1 MRFVYSDSC
10 KNGMTKQKLLKVQ
23 LRSSNITFFRV
34 SRVPE
39 RCTGIFKVSN
49 AWTNMRNKM
58 MEEKAW
64 DRVQNSKK
72 RFEKNEYA
80 CSSDGSF
87 RTSDPTALPYWKLA
101 CPAWTNQSLSNL
113 LQFLNWQAEI
123 PDTPLGLTGTVSGV
137 SKIFKYWL
145 LVLKLCLPQQP
156 FTSRAPHLLHSCAT
170 LSNRWTQSLPRSR
183 TPSSQ
188 LYGCGCS
195 LWAWRPDS
203 FWFERWSLSQQPTH
217 LSPILL

>member
-1 MRFVYSDSC
+1 MDELKSPWDLSITSHESYCLHETANSKFIISEVMRFVYSDSC

-87 RTSDPTALPYWKLA
+87 RTSDPTALPY
-101 CPAWTNQSLSNL
+101 
-113 LQFLNWQAEI
+113 
-123 PDTPLGLTGTVSGV
+123 
-137 SKIFKYWL
+137 
-145 LVLKLCLPQQP
+145 
-156 FTSRAPHLLHSCAT
+156 
-170 LSNRWTQSLPRSR
+170 
-183 TPSSQ
+183 
-188 LYGCGCS
+188 
-195 LWAWRPDS
+195 
-203 FWFERWSLSQQPTH
+203 
-217 LSPILL
+217 